1 MHIELLVE
9 EPSAEA
15 ALQNIIPHI
24 VGDEVSFRII
34 THQGKM
40 DLLKKL
46 APKLRAYSK
55 WINDAETKIVVL
67 VDLDRDDCKIL
78 KKKLNKISKDSGLAI
93 KTSIGELSSEFQI
106 LNRIAI
112 EELEAWFF
120 GDKKAIKK
128 TYKKVSSNE
137 LDKPRY
143 SNPDA
148 ISNTWEE
155 LERLLQRFHYYPS
168 GLSKIQNA
176 RILSKNMDVKNNSSK
191 SFNVFRDG
199 LLQIVS

>member
-1 MHIELLVE
+1 MHLEILVE

-15 ALQNIIPHI
+15 ALKNIIPNI
-24 VGDEVSFRII
+24 VGDSVSFRVI

-40 DLLKKL
+40 DLLIKL

-55 WINDAETKIVVL
+55 WITAEIKIVVL
-67 VDLDRDDCKIL
+67 VDLDRDDCKKL
-78 KKKLNKISKDSGLAI
+78 KKKLNKISEESGLTI

-128 TYKKVSSNE
+128 TYKKVNPNE

-155 LERLLQRFHYYPS
+155 FERLLQKFHYYPG

-176 RILSKNMDVKNNSSK
+176 IILSKNMDVKNNSSK
-191 SFNVFRDG
+191 SFNVFRAG
-199 LLQIVS
+199 LLQIVA

>member
-1 MHIELLVE
+1 MHLEILVE
-9 EPSAEA
+9 ERSAEV

-24 VGDEVSFRII
+24 VGDSVSFRVI
-34 THQGKM
+34 THQGKA
-40 DLLKKL
+40 DLLNKL

-55 WINDAETKIVVL
+55 WITEEIKIVVL
-67 VDLDRDDCKIL
+67 VDLDRDDCKKL
-78 KKKLNKISKDSGLAI
+78 KKKLNKISEDAGLTI

-128 TYKKVSSNE
+128 TYKKVNPNE

-143 SNPDA
+143 SNPDT

-155 LERLLQRFHYYPS
+155 LERLLQKFHYYPG

-176 RILSKNMDVKNNSSK
+176 QVISKNMDVKNNSSK

>member
-1 MHIELLVE
+1 MHLEILVE
-9 EPSAEA
+9 ERSAEV

-24 VGDEVSFRII
+24 VGDSVSFRVI
-34 THQGKM
+34 THQGKA
-40 DLLKKL
+40 DLLNKL

-55 WINDAETKIVVL
+55 WITEEIKIVVL
-67 VDLDRDDCKIL
+67 VDLDRDDCKKL
-78 KKKLNKISKDSGLAI
+78 KKKLNKISEDSGLTI

-128 TYKKVSSNE
+128 TYKKVNPNE

-143 SNPDA
+143 SNPDT

-155 LERLLQRFHYYPS
+155 LERLLQKFHYYPG

-176 RILSKNMDVKNNSSK
+176 QVISKNMDVKNNSSK

>member
-1 MHIELLVE
+1 MHLEILVE
-9 EPSAEA
+9 ERSAEV

-24 VGDEVSFRII
+24 VGDSVSFRVI
-34 THQGKM
+34 THQGKT

-46 APKLRAYSK
+46 APKLKAYSK
-55 WINDAETKIVVL
+55 WITDEIKIVVL
-67 VDLDRDDCKIL
+67 VDLDRDDCKKL
-78 KKKLNKISKDSGLAI
+78 KKKLNKISEDSGLTI
-93 KTSIGELSSEFQI
+93 KTSIGKLSSEFQI

-128 TYKKVSSNE
+128 TYKKVNPNE

-143 SNPDA
+143 SNPDT

-155 LERLLQRFHYYPS
+155 LERLLQKFHYYPG

-176 RILSKNMDVKNNSSK
+176 QVISKNMDVNNNSSK

>member
-1 MHIELLVE
+1 MHLEILVE
-9 EPSAEA
+9 ERSAEV

-24 VGDEVSFRII
+24 VGDSVSFRVI
-34 THQGKM
+34 THQGKT

-46 APKLRAYSK
+46 APKLKAYSK
-55 WINDAETKIVVL
+55 WITDEIKIVVL
-67 VDLDRDDCKIL
+67 VDLDRDDCKKL
-78 KKKLNKISKDSGLAI
+78 KKKLNKISEDSGLTI
-93 KTSIGELSSEFQI
+93 KTSIGKLSSEFQI

-128 TYKKVSSNE
+128 AYKKVNPNE

-143 SNPDA
+143 SNPDT

-155 LERLLQRFHYYPS
+155 LERLLQKFHYYPG

-176 RILSKNMDVKNNSSK
+176 QVISKNMDVNNNSSK

>member
-1 MHIELLVE
+1 MHLEILVE
-9 EPSAEA
+9 EQSAEA
-15 ALQNIIPHI
+15 ALQNIIPRI
-24 VGDEVSFRII
+24 VGNEISFRII
-34 THQGKM
+34 THQGKT

-46 APKLRAYSK
+46 APKLKAYSK
-55 WINDAETKIVVL
+55 WITDEIKIVVL
-67 VDLDRDDCKIL
+67 VDLDRDDCKEL
-78 KKKLNKISKDSGLAI
+78 KKKLNKISKDSGLTI
-93 KTSIGELSSEFQI
+93 KTSIGELSNDFQI

-128 TYKKVSSNE
+128 TYKRVNSNE
-137 LDKPRY
+137 LNKPRY

-155 LERLLQRFHYYPS
+155 LERLLQKFHYYSS

-176 RILSKNMDVKNNSSK
+176 RIISKNMDVQNNYSK
-191 SFNVFRDG
+191 SFIVFRDG